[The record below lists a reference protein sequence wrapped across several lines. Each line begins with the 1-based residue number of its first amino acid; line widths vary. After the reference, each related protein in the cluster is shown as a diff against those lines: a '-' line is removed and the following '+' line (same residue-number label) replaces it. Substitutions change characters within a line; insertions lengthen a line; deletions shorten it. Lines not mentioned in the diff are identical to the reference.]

1 MDVADPRVRHWH
13 AALKIVEETAV
24 QIELSRTVAARPT
37 VAFDTVA
44 DVLSWPLKLSSV
56 LGVELVDRGP
66 IQVGSRLRLA
76 RLWLGRETALDM
88 QVATLERPHRARFF
102 VAHPEIHYE
111 LDHLIDAIYGGGCRM
126 TLVFRSRPHTQVGR
140 ALHPFLTPTMQIL
153 VRDELERDLAELAI
167 DVAASDNELG
177 ENEARSRAHR

>member
-1 MDVADPRVRHWH
+1 MPGW
-13 AALKIVEETAV
+13 TA
-24 QIELSRTVAARPT
+24 SRSCLQGYAPIARSSGIS
-37 VAFDTVA
+37 AFA
-44 DVLSWPLKLSSV
+44 
-56 LGVELVDRGP
+56 
-66 IQVGSRLRLA
+66 
-76 RLWLGRETALDM
+76 
-88 QVATLERPHRARFF
+88 VATLERPHRARFF

-140 ALHPFLTPTMQIL
+140 ALHPFLTPTIQIL

>member
-1 MDVADPRVRHWH
+1 MRASEIGTP
-13 AALKIVEETAV
+13 LKIVEETAV

-88 QVATLERPHRARFF
+88 QVATLERPHRVRFF